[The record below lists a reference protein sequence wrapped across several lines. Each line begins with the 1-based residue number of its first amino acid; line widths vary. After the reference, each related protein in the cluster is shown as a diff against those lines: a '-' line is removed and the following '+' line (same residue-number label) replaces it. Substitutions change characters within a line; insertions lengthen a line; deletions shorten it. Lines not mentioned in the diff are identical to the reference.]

1 VARSAA
7 GSSPARGHVAKP
19 RHLRMA
25 RPVPKRRKFPFY
37 ASAFLI
43 VGSLVVGIVS
53 FQALVS
59 QTSFRMR
66 ELSQHA
72 TELQQEHDRL
82 ELDVAKL
89 SAPQR
94 LQKAARALGMV
105 AQKPGDVRAISV
117 RPEAEK
123 RQDDLSQEV
132 RSFSIESLLAEPHR

>member
-1 VARSAA
+1 
-7 GSSPARGHVAKP
+7 
-19 RHLRMA
+19 MA
-25 RPVPKRRKFPFY
+25 RAAPKRRKFPFY

-82 ELDVAKL
+82 ELEIAEL
-89 SAPQR
+89 SAPGR
-94 LQKAARALGMV
+94 VQKAARGLGMV
-105 AQKPGDVRAISV
+105 AQKPADVRTISV
-117 RPEAEK
+117 RPEGEGK
-123 RQDDLSQEV
+123 QYDLSQEV
-132 RSFSIESLLAEPHR
+132 RSFSIDSLLAEPHR